1 MGPGASGGGFLLCG
15 QRRDLGPETL
25 PEVSE
30 SSGLSVLKAL
40 DPTDCTV
47 LSLLAAPRL
56 SLLPSLFLL
65 WAQLVPLHPPTPGTC
80 LAAAQGPGQDT
91 APRILFFLDA
101 SHLQVPAP
109 RPLSVLQIFF
119 AHFFLLVYLHPP
131 CPECASQPVRFR
143 TEPSPH
149 LPASLYWSIVDVH
162 YYIRYGCTV

>member
-15 QRRDLGPETL
+15 QRHELGSETL

-40 DPTDCTV
+40 DPTDYTV
-47 LSLLAAPRL
+47 LSLLAAPQL

-65 WAQLVPLHPPTPGTC
+65 WAQLVPLHPSTPRTC
-80 LAAAQGPGQDT
+80 LAAAQGPRQDTAQGPGQDT
-91 APRILFFLDA
+91 APRILFFLNA
-101 SHLQVPAP
+101 PHLQVPAP

-143 TEPSPH
+143 AEPSPH
-149 LPASLYWSIVDVH
+149 LPASLY
-162 YYIRYGCTV
+162 